1 MFVEVTGEKLL
12 GGGGGVFMRPPPLL
26 RPLPIL
32 NRVDLARVFF
42 YLIFL
47 IDVLV
52 QLNK

>member
-12 GGGGGVFMRPPPLL
+12 GGGGVFL

>member
-1 MFVEVTGEKLL
+1 MLVEVTGEKLIEE
-12 GGGGGVFMRPPPLL
+12 GGGGGSFCA
-26 RPLPIL
+26 PLPIL
-32 NRVDLARVFF
+32 NRVDLALVFF